1 MGHRNLFH
9 SPPPPPSTRAQVV
22 DFANPTGE
30 RGTHPKLFEWV
41 RDYFHGGIQ
50 TVRDYQILTQT
61 SCDAGKCASMEGTS
75 RGDAGKCASME
86 GTSRGDAGKCASM
99 EETSRGD
106 AGKCANMEGTSRGDA
121 GKCASMEGTFSGCT
135 NDVSSKRDGNDDVGN
150 EAAAVVST
158 TSCSPEDLD
167 FPPLYFQ
174 HEGKLLPQPPL

>member
-9 SPPPPPSTRAQVV
+9 SPPPPPPPPSTRAQVV

-61 SCDAGKCASMEGTS
+61 S
-75 RGDAGKCASME
+75 RGDAGKCAS
-86 GTSRGDAGKCASM
+86 
-99 EETSRGD
+99 
-106 AGKCANMEGTSRGDA
+106 MEGTSRGDA

-150 EAAAVVST
+150 EAAAVIST